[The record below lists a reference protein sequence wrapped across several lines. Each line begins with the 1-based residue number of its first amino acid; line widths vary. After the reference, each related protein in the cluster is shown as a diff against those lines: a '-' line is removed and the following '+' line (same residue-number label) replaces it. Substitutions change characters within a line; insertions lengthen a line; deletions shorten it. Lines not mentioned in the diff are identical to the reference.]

1 MAAMVGALAFIPIV
15 WYGLTR
21 SGTGAVIS
29 AINVVIILAAMAIVT
44 SSAEGSDHHDVA
56 SA

>member
-1 MAAMVGALAFIPIV
+1 MAGALAFIPIV

-21 SGTGAVIS
+21 SGTAGIVSAV
-29 AINVVIILAAMAIVT
+29 NVLIILAAMAIVT
-44 SSAEGSDHHDVA
+44 SSAEGSDHNGTA